1 MTARTPGVGTRAQE
15 RWMVS
20 YVDVLTIL
28 LIFFLAA
35 AANKFKASQ
44 EVRPEPQVALPKAK
58 TPRPAAG
65 STLAQVE
72 QALSREELS
81 LKLEPRGL
89 TISLPQAILFFP
101 GDDKIHPTALPTL
114 EKIATAIREV
124 PNKINLAG
132 YADDRPIHNPRF
144 RNNWDLAAAR
154 SLRLMELLIKK
165 YGVDESRF
173 SVSSYGSNDPRS
185 PNDTAEGRAANR
197 RVEILLSADYNADG
211 RGAQSTQ

>member
-1 MTARTPGVGTRAQE
+1 MTARTRQLGTRSQD

-35 AANKFKASQ
+35 AAHQLKAT
-44 EVRPEPQVALPKAK
+44 PEIKVSAPKPPALKP
-58 TPRPAAG
+58 PPP
-65 STLAQVE
+65 STLAQV
-72 QALSREELS
+72 QQTLSGERLN

-89 TISLPQAILFFP
+89 TISVPQAILFSP
-101 GDDKIHPTALPTL
+101 GDDKIHAAALATL
-114 EKIATAIREV
+114 EKIAAAVRDV

-132 YADDRPIHNPRF
+132 YADDRPIHNSRF

-154 SLRLMELLIKK
+154 SLRLMEILTKK

-185 PNDTAEGRAANR
+185 PNDSTEGRAANR
-197 RVEILLSADYNADG
+197 RVEILLSAEPSASRIPTSIDH
-211 RGAQSTQ
+211 

>member
-1 MTARTPGVGTRAQE
+1 
-15 RWMVS
+15 MVS

-35 AANKFKASQ
+35 AANQFKAT
-44 EVRPEPQVALPKAK
+44 PEIKAAAPKS
-58 TPRPAAG
+58 PPP
-65 STLAQVE
+65 STLAQV
-72 QALSREELS
+72 QQTLSGERLN

-89 TISLPQAILFFP
+89 TISVPQAILFSP
-101 GDDKIHPTALPTL
+101 GDDKIQAAALPTL
-114 EKIATAIREV
+114 EKIAAAVRDV

-132 YADDRPIHNPRF
+132 YADDRPIHNSRF

-154 SLRLMELLIKK
+154 SLRLMEVLTKK

-185 PNDTAEGRAANR
+185 SNDTTEGRATNR
-197 RVEILLSADYNADG
+197 RVEILLSADG
-211 RGAQSTQ
+211 G

>member
-1 MTARTPGVGTRAQE
+1 
-15 RWMVS
+15 MVS

-35 AANKFKASQ
+35 AANKFKAT
-44 EVRPEPQVALPKAK
+44 PEIKAEPLVSPPKAIAPK
-58 TPRPAAG
+58 PPP

-72 QALSREELS
+72 QTLSGEKLS
-81 LKLEPRGL
+81 LKLEPQGL
-89 TISLPQAILFFP
+89 TISVPQAILFSA
-101 GDDKIHPTALPTL
+101 GDDKINAAALPTL
-114 EKIATAIREV
+114 EKIAAAVRDV

-132 YADDRPIHNPRF
+132 YADDRPIHNSRF

-154 SLRLMELLIKK
+154 SLRLMELLTKK

-185 PNDTAEGRAANR
+185 PNDTTEGRATNR
-197 RVEILLSADYNADG
+197 RVEILLSAESSTYKAAG
-211 RGAQSTQ
+211 RGAQSNQ